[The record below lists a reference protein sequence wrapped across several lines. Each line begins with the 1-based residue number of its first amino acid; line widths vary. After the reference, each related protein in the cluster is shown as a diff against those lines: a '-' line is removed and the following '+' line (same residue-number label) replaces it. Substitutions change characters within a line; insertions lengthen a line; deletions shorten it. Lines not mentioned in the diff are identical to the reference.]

1 VSGPRPLRLGTRG
14 SLLATTQSGWVARRI
29 EAATGRRVE
38 LVTIRTKG
46 DQIQDQPLS
55 AIGGQG
61 LFTRE
66 VDRALLDGEVDVAVH
81 SLKDLPTVLI
91 EGVTLAAVPE
101 REDVR
106 DVLIGPAQNPVT
118 LESLPKGAR
127 LGTGSLRR
135 RALALAFRP
144 DLALLGIRGN
154 LDTRVRLVDE
164 GEYHAIILAA
174 AGVRRLGWTQRIHE
188 HLDPAGWLPAPGQG
202 ALAVVARTEDSET
215 QTELRPLDHLPSRAS
230 VTAERSLMHHLEAGC
245 QLPVGSLGIPFGG
258 GMRLRGVV
266 ASPDGTRAVR
276 AEATGAQDDPE
287 ALGRRVADRLLEMGA
302 ESILSE
308 VDRTRDQS
316 RSLSESRTDS
326 QQVQA

>member
-1 VSGPRPLRLGTRG
+1 M
-14 SLLATTQSGWVARRI
+14 ARRI

-46 DQIQDQPLS
+46 DQIQDQPLA

-81 SLKDLPTVLI
+81 SLKDLPTILI

-106 DVLIGPAQNPVT
+106 DVLIGPARNPVT

-144 DLALLGIRGN
+144 DLVLLGIRGN

-215 QTELRPLDHLPSRAS
+215 QTALRPLDHLPSRAA

-287 ALGRRVADRLLEMGA
+287 ALGHRVADRLLEMGA

-316 RSLSESRTDS
+316 RSSSEHESDS
-326 QQVQA
+326 QQVKA